1 MQRRTNGVSSII
13 CRTNGVSSII
23 WEGRKIELTPFYP
36 ILSHHFIPIGV
47 ATQVGFALATRGP
60 AGRRRFWSG
69 FSIGGACALAAQAWL
84 ELAQPGP
91 VAELWGA
98 YTAWLDRVFGRLPR
112 LGASNPGHEL
122 LHFAVVASFFF
133 PAQLLLASAGGVLA
147 LGSGVIRRSKRVA
160 NGRIAF
166 YEPSDVKPRD

>member
-1 MQRRTNGVSSII
+1 MVRASRLSIGLMMVATAVI
-13 CRTNGVSSII
+13 ALDFAFVRFALAHRGPDLAAVY
-23 WEGRKIELTPFYP
+23 G
-36 ILSHHFIPIGV
+36 PIGV
-47 ATQVGFALATRGP
+47 ATQVGFALATHGP

-98 YTAWLDRVFGRLPR
+98 YTTWLDRVFGRLPR

-147 LGSGVIRRSKRVA
+147 SGSDVIRRSRRVA
-160 NGRIAF
+160 NGRTA
-166 YEPSDVKPRD
+166 